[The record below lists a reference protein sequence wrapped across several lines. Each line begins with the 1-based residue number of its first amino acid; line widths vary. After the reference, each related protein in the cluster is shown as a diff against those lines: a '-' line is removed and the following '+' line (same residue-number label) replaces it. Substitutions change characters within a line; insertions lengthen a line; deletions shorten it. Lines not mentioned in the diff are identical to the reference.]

1 MRRRLPQ
8 RRQWQAKVLTCY
20 APPKL
25 TKPEEAQYGHDDNHK
40 ADEIDDT
47 VHSILLWTLSQEPH
61 PQLEVPMARGPQ

>member
-1 MRRRLPQ
+1 MAGKNFDMLS
-8 RRQWQAKVLTCY
+8 
-20 APPKL
+20 PPKL